1 MNTKFIPFN
10 EKCRRTTAFIAMCAV
25 IALLT
30 CFASETPA
38 AVTAAI
44 TFAGDIA
51 VLAMFSLYFAM
62 TAGAFAGEYPE
73 RRAAIFCAADCAA
86 LVLKIAFA
94 AFCAFGA
101 ESGGVF
107 IHAAALIADS
117 IFSRV
122 LMRRSAEHSHLTNN
136 SN

>member
-1 MNTKFIPFN
+1 MNTKPIPFTEN
-10 EKCRRTTAFIAMCAV
+10 CRRTTVFIALCAV

-30 CFASETPA
+30 CFASETHIA
-38 AVTAAI
+38 AVRAAI

-62 TAGAFAGEYPE
+62 TADAFASEYPD
-73 RRAAIFCAADCAA
+73 RRPVIFCAADCAA
-86 LVLKIAFA
+86 LVLKITFA
-94 AFCAFGA
+94 AFCAYGA
-101 ESGGVF
+101 ESGGVI

-122 LMRRSAEHSHLTNN
+122 LILKYTAK
-136 SN
+136 